1 MTRAIAQTPAEAY
14 VAVNPD
20 EALPSGDPRYV
31 ALDTVRGTRN
41 IAELLRDLLTVR
53 ESGVGVGT
61 SRDYARFLITG
72 HSGCGKTTELYR
84 LQDLLVQAG
93 FGVVYFDAGIEFD
106 LQNQNVGWWSILLE
120 MLWQVDEQLSRVPY
134 NLHIP
139 DDLRDRAVE
148 WLARVVTKKTE
159 RAEMEAAL
167 TTEFEASAGLSFFA
181 KIKAALKAS
190 LKTGSSTLK
199 EIQQEAE
206 RRPTVLHNA
215 VSDLITYVQEGLC
228 ERERRS
234 LVIIA
239 DGLEK
244 IPLRSLGGPSEG
256 LTTHNAVFIHS
267 GQHLKAPPCHLVYAL
282 PLALLSS
289 ANIGQVFPEQPML
302 IPMVRVRHHDGQE
315 ERRALRVM
323 EEVVIRRVARS
334 VCAPGVI
341 KMLALASG
349 GHIRDFLRLIH
360 EAASGFGE
368 RITKADARRA
378 VIGMVDLYNRTIQ
391 QELIAPLD
399 YVAQHGE
406 LPGGPHDGELVNRLL
421 VLEYRNDETWTALHP
436 CIKDAPRYVRAPR
449 AHPEETGI

>member
-1 MTRAIAQTPAEAY
+1 MSMTRAIAQTPAEAY
-14 VAVNPD
+14 IAVNPD
-20 EALPSGDPRYV
+20 EALPSGDARYV
-31 ALDTVRGTRN
+31 ALDAVRGTRN
-41 IAELLRDLLTVR
+41 IAESLRDLITVR
-53 ESGVGVGT
+53 ESGAGVGV
-61 SRDYARFLITG
+61 SRDYARFLVTG
-72 HSGCGKTTELYR
+72 HRGCGKTTELYR

-93 FGVVYFDAGIEFD
+93 FAVVYFDAGFEFD
-106 LQNQNVGWWSILLE
+106 LQKQNVEWWGILLE
-120 MLWQVDEQLSRVPY
+120 MIWQVDEQLSQPPY

-139 DDLRDRAVE
+139 NDLRDSAVE

-190 LKTGSSTLK
+190 VKTGSSTLK

-206 RRPTVLHNA
+206 RRPIVLHEA
-215 VSDLITYVQEGLC
+215 VNTLITHVQDGL
-228 ERERRS
+228 REQKRRS

-244 IPLRSLGGPSEG
+244 IPLRSLGNE
-256 LTTHNAVFIHS
+256 LTTYNGVFIHS

-302 IPMVRVRHHDGQE
+302 MPMVRVRHRDSKE
-315 ERRALRVM
+315 DRRALALM
-323 EEVVIRRVARS
+323 EEVVARRVARS

-360 EAASGFGE
+360 EAASGFGV

-378 VIGMVDLYNRTIQ
+378 VAGMVDLYNRTIQ
-391 QELIAPLD
+391 QDLIAPLD
-399 YVAQHGE
+399 YVVQYGE

-421 VLEYRNDETWTALHP
+421 VLEYRNGETWTALHP
-436 CIKDAPRYVRAPR
+436 CVKDAPRYVRAPR
-449 AHPEETGI
+449 EHQEETGV